1 MMLWWWKRVYWQRF
15 KQKWR
20 IYLSTNLTVNNGLTM
35 IKILNSTNL
44 KRNQQRLTPDFMK
57 RKRRNRQNNV
67 ISKST
72 RTKFRNLKKST
83 LARNMILLVKTK
95 SIQEKREVIKK
106 TKRVMI
112 LSMSVTIILS
122 KYSLIESLLLVG
134 IFKGTILKSQ
144 TVLIKRPQILMKIWI
159 WGWKENLRP
168 TLKKLNSRWT

>member
-35 IKILNSTNL
+35 KKILNSTNL

-67 ISKST
+67 ISKTT

-134 IFKGTILKSQ
+134 IFKGTILKNQ